1 MAHKRDYKPEDIA
14 FPEQHI
20 VSSELVSEMEK
31 SYIESVSYTHLDV
44 YKRQKLPL
52 KFSTSKILDFQGFR

>member
-31 SYIESVSYTHLDV
+31 SYIEYAMSVIVGRARRARWAQTRPPPHSVRDV
-44 YKRQKLPL
+44 
-52 KFSTSKILDFQGFR
+52 

>member
-31 SYIESVSYTHLDV
+31 SYICLLYTSDAA
-44 YKRQKLPL
+44 
-52 KFSTSKILDFQGFR
+52 DE